1 METQFAADSSG
12 FTTSRFI
19 RWYNKKYGREID
31 NREWVKV
38 HLMCGVNTHVVT
50 SVDVSGW
57 ESHDTN
63 YFVPLVEQTARNF
76 HMAEVSADKAYL
88 SHKNL
93 AAIEAVN
100 GTPFIPFKS
109 NTVATTEDSAWGRMY
124 HYFMLRR
131 EDFLAHYHR
140 RSNVETV
147 FSMCKAKFGDSV
159 RSKSDTGMVNEV
171 LCKVLCHNICGIQA
185 VHELGVEPIFCA
197 DWAKNGLET
206 GFIVQGQ
213 DGHLVALNSADAN
226 SPTHGMLLHGRTL
239 VHPKY
244 RGRHYL
250 DLLRTA
256 RLRDTSKT
264 YPLHVGTQDTRNEGV
279 QRVLARRGK
288 ISTGVGQVLET
299 RAYRRDPVGLASLIR
314 RVLARRRAMRAQGS
328 GSSPDEQES

>member
-1 METQFAADSSG
+1 MENDPPPAEAVPKNGVTY
-12 FTTSRFI
+12 FI
-19 RWYNKKYGREID
+19 RHLTEVAQILPRLEKDRLFCVYAICQLEPERFPHTRWYVAEGEAGEALVMHGTGSLRSSLYGYGAD
-31 NREWVKV
+31 
-38 HLMCGVNTHVVT
+38 LFCMGDPGALDVVL
-50 SVDVSGW
+50 SLHPGPRYVSRLW
-57 ESHDTN
+57 AQ
-63 YFVPLVEQTARNF
+63 VE
-76 HMAEVSADKAYL
+76 HGP
-88 SHKNL
+88 
-93 AAIEAVN
+93 I
-100 GTPFIPFKS
+100 
-109 NTVATTEDSAWGRMY
+109 
-124 HYFMLRR
+124 LRR
-131 EDFLAHYHR
+131 RFRLVDDYPMALN
-140 RSNVETV
+140 RSGSEEE
-147 FSMCKAKFGDSV
+147 GP
-159 RSKSDTGMVNEV
+159 
-171 LCKVLCHNICGIQA
+171 
-185 VHELGVEPIFCA
+185 VEPPVQRLTGDDIGEVNRLYRACGGSLGRYRRELIER
-197 DWAKNGLET
+197 GLWYGIYE
-206 GFIVQGQ
+206 
-213 DGHLVALNSADAN
+213 DGHIVALNSADAN

>member
-1 METQFAADSSG
+1 MLFASAYKVYTGFSSRRFTSDLRDAKTDGLVASTPHFNSVTNYLANPDMTPILKHLVTVSSLPLKAVETQFAADSSG
-12 FTTSRFI
+12 FTTSRFV

-76 HMAEVSADKAYL
+76 HMVEVSADKAYL

-100 GTPFIPFKS
+100 GAPFIPFKS

-124 HYFMLRR
+124 HYFMLKR
-131 EDFLAHYHR
+131 EDFLSHYHR

-171 LCKVLCHNICGIQA
+171 LCKVLCHNICVLIQA
-185 VHELGVEPIFCA
+185 IHELGVEPTFVQVQYLH
-197 DWAKNGLET
+197 KSGLKT
-206 GFIVQGQ
+206 GFNVQSH
-213 DGHLVALNSADAN
+213 D
-226 SPTHGMLLHGRTL
+226 
-239 VHPKY
+239 
-244 RGRHYL
+244 
-250 DLLRTA
+250 
-256 RLRDTSKT
+256 
-264 YPLHVGTQDTRNEGV
+264 
-279 QRVLARRGK
+279 RVRIRPGERPPRRGWPVF
-288 ISTGVGQVLET
+288 G
-299 RAYRRDPVGLASLIR
+299 RD
-314 RVLARRRAMRAQGS
+314 
-328 GSSPDEQES
+328 

>member
-1 METQFAADSSG
+1 MHTYHLFDAHHTLSRTRFLSSTISCASLVWIMDGAMVPGGADCLVPLSEVQSGLRSKRNLFECKFASTPHFNSVTNYLSNADMTPILKHLVTVSSLPLKAVETQFAADSSG

-124 HYFMLRR
+124 HYFMLKR

-171 LCKVLCHNICGIQA
+171 LCKVLCHNICVLIQA

-197 DWAKNGLET
+197 D
-206 GFIVQGQ
+206 I
-213 DGHLVALNSADAN
+213 
-226 SPTHGMLLHGRTL
+226 
-239 VHPKY
+239 
-244 RGRHYL
+244 
-250 DLLRTA
+250 
-256 RLRDTSKT
+256 
-264 YPLHVGTQDTRNEGV
+264 
-279 QRVLARRGK
+279 
-288 ISTGVGQVLET
+288 
-299 RAYRRDPVGLASLIR
+299 GLAQKP
-314 RVLARRRAMRAQGS
+314 A
-328 GSSPDEQES
+328 